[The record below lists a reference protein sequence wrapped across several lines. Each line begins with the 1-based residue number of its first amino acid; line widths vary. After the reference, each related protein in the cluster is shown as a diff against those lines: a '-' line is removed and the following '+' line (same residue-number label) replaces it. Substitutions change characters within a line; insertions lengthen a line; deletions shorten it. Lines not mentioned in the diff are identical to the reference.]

1 LTLSARII
9 ELLET
14 NEDVTYSLTASEANG
29 KPPALV
35 ERSAK
40 QSLVKAVL
48 LKSSENKIVQALV
61 PSHHVIDLDAMF
73 RQFNTQFEGISSH
86 ETWSLLKADEL
97 SGIPSVPNWRSM
109 PTFVDESLKL
119 SDDLILEAGD
129 RKQLIH
135 LSNDSF
141 NKLIEKTQIG
151 AFSNAAPKMDI
162 HDSLDEENIFK
173 SVKQFTQ
180 LRIRQRLDETLELPP
195 LPDTAQRII
204 KLRADPNAD
213 ISDLTNI
220 VELDPS
226 LAAQVVSWA
235 ASPYYS
241 APGKIKS
248 VHDAIVRV
256 LGFDMVLNLSLG
268 LALGK
273 SMASSILTQA
283 DINKYWR
290 DAVFTAATV
299 EGLVTSIKREH
310 RPSFGMA
317 YLSGLLNNFGM
328 MIIAQIFPPYFE
340 RLQRSRLANPHLSA
354 DIVEAA
360 TIGVSGNQISSWLMN
375 NWNMPE
381 EVGTALRWQYQSEY
395 DGDYNTYSKLI
406 FVARQMLAQ
415 KGFGETLPQ
424 SFDLNLFDELHLDE
438 SMAES
443 TIDNIIESG
452 EDLEAIAEKMR
463 S

>member
-1 LTLSARII
+1 MTLSARII
-9 ELLET
+9 ELLEQ
-14 NEDVTYSLTASEANG
+14 NEDVTYSLTANDSNSG
-29 KPPALV
+29 PSLV
-35 ERSAK
+35 QRNEK

-48 LKSSENKIVQALV
+48 LRSSENNIVQALV
-61 PSHHVIDLDAMF
+61 PSNNIIDLDAMF
-73 RQFNTQFEGISSH
+73 RQFSCQFEGVSNTEI
-86 ETWSLLKADEL
+86 WSLLKADEL
-97 SGIPSVPNWRSM
+97 IGIPSVPNWRAM
-109 PTFVDESLKL
+109 PCFVDESLKL
-119 SDDLILEAGD
+119 SDDLMLEAGD
-129 RKQLIH
+129 HKQLIH
-135 LSNDSF
+135 LSNASF
-141 NKLIEKTQIG
+141 CKLLDKAKIG
-151 AFSNAAPKMDI
+151 AFSNPAPNL
-162 HDSLDEENIFK
+162 DSQDTNDEDQIFD
-173 SVKQFTQ
+173 SVKRFTQ
-180 LRIRQRLDETLELPP
+180 LRIKQRLDETLELPP
-195 LPDTAQRII
+195 LPETAQRII

-273 SMASSILTQA
+273 SMSSSILTQE
-283 DINKYWR
+283 DITKYWR

-317 YLSGLLNNFGM
+317 YLSGLLNNFSM
-328 MIIAQIFPPYFE
+328 MITAQIFPPYFE
-340 RLQRSRLANPHLSA
+340 RLRRARLANPHLPA
-354 DIVEAA
+354 NLVEAS
-360 TIGVSGNQISSWLMN
+360 TIGIGGNQISSWLMN
-375 NWNMPE
+375 NWSMPN
-381 EVGTALRWQYQSEY
+381 EVSSALRWQFKP
-395 DGDYNTYSKLI
+395 DYNGEHTVYSKLI

-415 KGFGETLPQ
+415 KGFGEALPQ
-424 SFDLNLFDELHLDE
+424 AFDLQLLDELHLDQ

-443 TIDNIIESG
+443 TIENIIESG
-452 EDLEAIAEKMR
+452 DDLEAIAEKMR
-463 S
+463 G